1 MKGAAGNGAEHRRG
15 LWTVEEDRILT
26 DHVKV
31 HGKGKW
37 NRIPKLTGLKRCG
50 KSCRLRWMNYLSP
63 GVKRGVFSEEEDD
76 LIIRLHKLLGNR
88 WSLIAGR
95 VPGRTDNQVKNH
107 WNTHL
112 SKKLGVKQ
120 RKCKINASSSKSSK
134 ESGANSRTELKSN
147 DDGSISCRKDEAEI
161 HNVMEDSSEKVR
173 ETTSLQDPVL
183 IGDCYDNFW
192 DPYLCAPNLMEFLD
206 QSLDLFWDG
215 M

>member
-1 MKGAAGNGAEHRRG
+1 MKGAAGNGEHRRG

-26 DHVKV
+26 DHLILVKS
-31 HGKGKW
+31 GKICGL
-37 NRIPKLTGLKRCG
+37 NEVISRFPIPLPVPVIYGSYFLLDQRINTIFCCK
-50 KSCRLRWMNYLSP
+50 
-63 GVKRGVFSEEEDD
+63 
-76 LIIRLHKLLGNR
+76 

-147 DDGSISCRKDEAEI
+147 DDGSISCRKGEAEI

-173 ETTSLQDPVL
+173 ETTSLQDPLL

>member
-26 DHVKV
+26 DHVKLILV
-31 HGKGKW
+31 KSGK
-37 NRIPKLTGLKRCG
+37 ICGLNEV
-50 KSCRLRWMNYLSP
+50 NYI
-63 GVKRGVFSEEEDD
+63 K
-76 LIIRLHKLLGNR
+76 
-88 WSLIAGR
+88 
-95 VPGRTDNQVKNH
+95 
-107 WNTHL
+107 
-112 SKKLGVKQ
+112 